1 MAGPQEQEELV
12 VEEEVEVLGVELAR
26 LLAADAALL

>member
-12 VEEEVEVLGVELAR
+12 VEEVEVLGVELAR
-26 LLAADAALL
+26 LLAADGVPL